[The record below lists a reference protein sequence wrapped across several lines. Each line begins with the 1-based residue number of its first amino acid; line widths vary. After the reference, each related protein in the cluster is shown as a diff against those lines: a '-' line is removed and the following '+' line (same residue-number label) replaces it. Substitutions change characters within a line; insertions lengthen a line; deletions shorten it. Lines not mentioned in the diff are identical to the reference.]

1 MGGSFGWGGRAKV
14 QADVELAKKNV
25 RAGEAARDKERDS
38 FAAVAGAENRR
49 RASAALE
56 TASTVAKAMTQEVL
70 ADAERLEGERG
81 TMLVPQVSALV
92 GCQVTEQACVAGV
105 ARGGLCWVERR
116 GGGGYGGCFSCGSAV
131 SSD

>member
-1 MGGSFGWGGRAKV
+1 MYHSEQHTIDGFVREPAQRIAEETALRETGALLSRFPPIFGKMTRRR
-14 QADVELAKKNV
+14 QLLADVELAKTKV
-25 RAGEAARDKERDS
+25 RAGEAAKDKERDS

-56 TASTVAKAMTQEVL
+56 TASTVAKAMTQEVI

-92 GCQVTEQACVAGV
+92 GCQ
-105 ARGGLCWVERR
+105 
-116 GGGGYGGCFSCGSAV
+116 
-131 SSD
+131 